1 MHGTGGG
8 GTIAWFLNPAS
19 RVSAHWVVGQDG
31 CVTQMVSELD
41 TAWHAG
47 VVSSNSVLAK
57 EGNPNTFCIGI
68 EFSRNDAN
76 DNLMPEVQITS
87 GLNLVADIRARYP
100 DIVTYFHDEISI
112 GRVCPGP
119 NFPKLLFRP

>member
-1 MHGTGGG
+1 MIDQEG
-8 GTIAWFLNPAS
+8 
-19 RVSAHWVVGQDG
+19 R
-31 CVTQMVSELD
+31 VTQMVSELD
-41 TAWHAG
+41 MAWHAG
-47 VVSSNSVLAK
+47 VVSPTSILAK
-57 EGNPNTFCIGI
+57 EGNPNKFCIGI

-76 DNLMPEVQITS
+76 DNTMPEVQIMS
-87 GLNLVADIRARYP
+87 GLNLADDIRARYP